1 MKPSRFTFHRA
12 LSMPE
17 AHDWLTRYEGEAK
30 ILAGG
35 QSLVPL
41 LNMRLARPTA
51 VVDING
57 VPGLDEVRPAADGG
71 LEIGALVRHADL
83 VRAAVVRGRAPLL
96 AEAAAHVGHR
106 AIRNRGTLGGS
117 IAHADPA
124 AELAAAAVVL
134 EAELSIAG
142 PSGSRI
148 APAETFFVTLF
159 TTDLQPDEIL
169 TQVRLPAA
177 DGVGWGFAELARRP
191 GDFALAGVAGVLRS
205 DPSEVGRCDS
215 ARLVAF
221 GVGDTPVRLEAAEQV
236 LAGHV
241 VDESLAREA
250 GRAAAEDVDPPDDL
264 HASAAYRRHLTTV
277 LTERVVLDAAA
288 RLAGR
293 PAPSQ
298 HDRNPATEPNGRNR

>member
-1 MKPSRFTFHRA
+1 MKPSRFSFHRA
-12 LSMPE
+12 LSIPE
-17 AHDWLTRYEGEAK
+17 ALDWLTRYGGEAK

-51 VVDING
+51 LVDING

-142 PSGSRI
+142 PSGSRT

-159 TTDLQPDEIL
+159 TTDLHPDEIL
-169 TQVRLPAA
+169 TKVRLPVA

-241 VDESLAREA
+241 VDESLAREG

-298 HDRNPATEPNGRNR
+298 HDRDPATEPNGRNR

>member
-1 MKPSRFTFHRA
+1 MYPAQFEYVRPTS
-12 LSMPE
+12 LDE
-17 AHDWLTRYEGEAK
+17 AIRLLAESGGEAK
-30 ILAGG
+30 IIAGG
-35 QSLVPL
+35 HSLLPMMKL
-41 LNMRLARPTA
+41 RLAQPATLIDIGRIPGLNEIR
-51 VVDING
+51 VDANG
-57 VPGLDEVRPAADGG
+57 VA
-71 LEIGALVRHADL
+71 IGALVTHAQIAASPEIR
-83 VRAAVVRGRAPLL
+83 RALPAL
-96 AEAAAHVGHR
+96 AEAASVVGDLQV
-106 AIRNRGTLGGS
+106 RNRGTLGGS
-117 IAHADPA
+117 LAHADPA
-124 AELAAAAVVL
+124 AELAAAAVTL

-142 PSGSRI
+142 PSGSRT
-148 APAETFFVTLF
+148 ALAETFFLTLF

-177 DGVGWGFAELARRP
+177 GGAGWGFAELARRP
-191 GDFALAGVAGVLRS
+191 GDFAIAGVTGLLRP
-205 DPSEVGRCDS
+205 DPSEAGCCNL

-236 LAGHV
+236 LAGHA

-277 LTERVVLDAAA
+277 LTERVVLDASA

-298 HDRNPATEPNGRNR
+298 HDCDPATEPNGRNR